1 MITGL
6 GYLQEVEQGKHQ
18 VVVINP
24 EVLMMEKGHCERL
37 WKKPS
42 FTSRLLYFVFDEGHC
57 VREWSSF
64 REKYKHVGSLR
75 YMIPETIPFYVAS
88 ATLPYPVLCDV
99 TKILNLRKGE
109 TEHIFWS
116 NDRPDI
122 ALAIQ
127 QMQHPASS
135 HQDLAFLIPNNF
147 EDGDAPPLKFLIF
160 CNTVPETQ
168 AAMLYLRSWLPEAL
182 ASKVKWFHA
191 HMTSEFRNKEC
202 ITLQDG
208 DLYGLVVTDAF
219 GMVSAF
225 RALNMYYQS

>member
-1 MITGL
+1 MSAV
-6 GYLQEVEQGKHQ
+6 QEIERGKHQ

-24 EVLMMEKGHCERL
+24 EILMIEGGHCEKL
-37 WKKPS
+37 WKKPG

-88 ATLPYPVLCDV
+88 ATLPYPLLCDV
-99 TKILNLRKGE
+99 TEILNLRKGE
-109 TEHIFWS
+109 TEHVFRS

-122 ALAIQ
+122 ALAVQ

-135 HQDLAFLIPNNF
+135 FEDLAFLIPNNLT
-147 EDGDAPPLKFLIF
+147 DGDPPPPRFLIF

-168 AAMLYLRSWLPEAL
+168 AIVQFLRSRLPANL
-182 ASKVKWFHA
+182 SSKVKWFHA
-191 HMTSEFRNKEC
+191 HMTAKFRNEEFN
-202 ITLQDG
+202 TLRDG

-219 GMVSAF
+219 GMVRDSF
-225 RALNMYYQS
+225 VPCQHHDQ